1 MLDVADMSAR
11 EVDNDEVVCIDGLL
25 RRDKDIRCNVWSE
38 EWKTTRDDGDG
49 ANDSIITTPT
59 MKKIHN
65 TPRVEEDIIM
75 TSKERGRGCGFVIFK
90 QERRVCSKCP
100 THRPFLF
107 TLSLT

>member
-25 RRDKDIRCNVWSE
+25 RRDKDIRCNVWWSE
-38 EWKTTRDDGDG
+38 EWKTTRDDDDG
-49 ANDSIITTPT
+49 ANDSIITTPI

-75 TSKERGRGCGFVIFK
+75 IMTQRKGM
-90 QERRVCSKCP
+90 RVCVIQTRAKGHSFSISTYICI
-100 THRPFLF
+100 
-107 TLSLT
+107 